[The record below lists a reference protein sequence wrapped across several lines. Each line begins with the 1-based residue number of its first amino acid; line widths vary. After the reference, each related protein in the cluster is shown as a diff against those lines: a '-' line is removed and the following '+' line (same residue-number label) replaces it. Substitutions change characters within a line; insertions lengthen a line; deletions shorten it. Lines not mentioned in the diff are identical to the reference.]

1 MTSEPSNLYL
11 PLTTSR
17 LLRHIKQPAITCI
30 NMKKII
36 ALLTGG
42 TTGEWVV
49 SVKSAATIAHNL
61 DHDKFEVYK
70 IMLTQQGWFYEP
82 ADSVK
87 IEVDRNDFSLNI
99 QGKKIKFDGV
109 FIAIHG
115 SPGEDG
121 KLQGYFDMLGLPY
134 TTCDALTSAITMN
147 KGYTKAIVNDI
158 PQLNVA
164 RSAQIFK
171 NGSYST
177 DELKKELR
185 LPYFVKPNNG
195 GSSIGMSKVNRADDL
210 EEAIEKAFHED
221 TQILIEEFIS
231 GREFTVGVVKLDGTI
246 TVLPVTEV
254 ETAKEFFDFEAKYTP
269 GVATETTP
277 APLREETLQRVKE
290 IASAVYLK
298 LNCRG
303 VVRIDFI
310 LSEDEGDFYFIEINT
325 IPGQTATSFIPQQV
339 AAMDMKLNDF
349 YTKLI
354 KETIG

>member
-1 MTSEPSNLYL
+1 
-11 PLTTSR
+11 
-17 LLRHIKQPAITCI
+17 
-30 NMKKII
+30 MKKIL

-49 SVKSAATIAHNL
+49 SVKSAATIAQNL
-61 DHDKFEVYK
+61 DADKFDVYK

-87 IEVDRNDFSLNI
+87 IEVDRNDFSI
-99 QGKKIKFDGV
+99 TIKGKKIKFDGV

-115 SPGEDG
+115 APGEDG
-121 KLQGYFDMLGLPY
+121 KLQGYFDMIDVPY
-134 TTCDALTSAITMN
+134 TTCDALTSAVTMN
-147 KGYTKAIVNDI
+147 KGYTKAIVNGID
-158 PQLNVA
+158 QLHIAKSV
-164 RSAQIFK
+164 QIFK
-171 NGSYST
+171 NT
-177 DELKKELR
+177 DHKLEQLKKDLKT
-185 LPYFVKPNNG
+185 PYFVKPNNG
-195 GSSIGMSKVNRADDL
+195 GSSIGMSKVNYVDDL
-210 EEAIEKAFHED
+210 QNAINKAFKED
-221 TQILIEEFIS
+221 SQVLIEEFIS
-231 GREFTVGVVKLDGTI
+231 GREFTVGVVKLDGKI
-246 TVLPVTEV
+246 TVLPITEV

-277 APLREETLQRVKE
+277 AALNAETRSRVEEIVKN
-290 IASAVYLK
+290 VYLK

-310 LSEDEGDFYFIEINT
+310 LSGGESDFYFIEINT

-339 AAMDMKLNDF
+339 AAAGMKLNDF

>member
-1 MTSEPSNLYL
+1 
-11 PLTTSR
+11 
-17 LLRHIKQPAITCI
+17 
-30 NMKKII
+30 MKKTI

-49 SVKSAATIAHNL
+49 SVKSAATIAQNL
-61 DHDKFEVYK
+61 DTSKFDVYK

-87 IEVDRNDFSLNI
+87 IEVDRNDFSLTI
-99 QGKKIKFDGV
+99 KGRKIMFEGV

-121 KLQGYFDMLGLPY
+121 KLQGYFDMLNIPY

-147 KGYTKAIVNDI
+147 KGYTKAVVQNID
-158 PQLNVA
+158 QLNVA
-164 RSAQIFK
+164 KSAQIFK
-171 NGSYST
+171 NVPY
-177 DELKKELR
+177 DLIQLKKDLK

-195 GSSIGMSKVNRADDL
+195 GSSIGMSKVSHGNDL
-210 EEAIEKAFHED
+210 EAALEKAFHED
-221 TQILIEEFIS
+221 NQILIEEFIS
-231 GREFTVGVVKLDGTI
+231 GREFTVGVVKLDGKI
-246 TVLPVTEV
+246 KVLPITEV

-277 APLREETLQRVKE
+277 AAVKPATRDRVAK
-290 IASAVYLK
+290 IAEAVYVK

-303 VVRIDFI
+303 IVRIDFI
-310 LSEDEGDFYFIEINT
+310 LTEDEGDFYFIEINT
-325 IPGQTATSFIPQQV
+325 IPGQTSTSFIPQQV
-339 AAMDMKLNDF
+339 AAMGMKLNDF

>member
-1 MTSEPSNLYL
+1 
-11 PLTTSR
+11 
-17 LLRHIKQPAITCI
+17 
-30 NMKKII
+30 MKKTI

-49 SVKSAATIAHNL
+49 SVKSAATIAQNL
-61 DHDKFEVYK
+61 DADKFDVYK

-99 QGKKIKFDGV
+99 KGRKIKFDGV

-121 KLQGYFDMLGLPY
+121 KLQGYFDMLNLPY

-147 KGYTKAIVNDI
+147 KGYTKAIVSDI
-158 PQLNVA
+158 DLLNIA
-164 RSAQIFK
+164 KSQQIFK
-171 NGSYST
+171 STPYSVEQIKN
-177 DELKKELR
+177 DLK

-195 GSSIGMSKVNRADDL
+195 GSSIGMSKVNHANDL
-210 EEAIEKAFHED
+210 ELALSKAFNED

-231 GREFTVGVVKLDGTI
+231 GREFTVGVVKLDGKI
-246 TVLPVTEV
+246 TVLPATEV
-254 ETAKEFFDFEAKYTP
+254 KTAKEFFDFEAKYTP
-269 GVATETTP
+269 GVATEITP
-277 APLREETLQRVKE
+277 AEISEETRDKVAK
-290 IASAVYLK
+290 IAEAVYIK

-310 LSEDEGDFYFIEINT
+310 LSGDEEDFYFIEINT
-325 IPGQTATSFIPQQV
+325 IPGQTATSFIPQQI

-354 KETIG
+354 RETIG

>member
-1 MTSEPSNLYL
+1 VE
-11 PLTTSR
+11 
-17 LLRHIKQPAITCI
+17 IKSAAEELKRNNKTEL
-30 NMKKII
+30 MKKTI

-42 TTGEWVV
+42 TTGEWVI
-49 SVKSAATIAHNL
+49 SVKSAATIAQNL
-61 DHDKFEVYK
+61 DPDKFEVYK
-70 IMLTQQGWFYEP
+70 LMLTQQGWFYEP

-87 IEVDRNDFSLNI
+87 IEVDRNDFSLTI
-99 QGKKIKFDGV
+99 QGRKIKFDGV

-121 KLQGYFDMLGLPY
+121 KLQGYFDMLSLPY

-147 KGYTKAIVNDI
+147 KGYTKAIVQDI
-158 PQLNVA
+158 ENLNVA

-171 NGSYST
+171 GGAYALE
-177 DELKKELR
+177 DLKQDLK

-195 GSSIGMSKVNRADDL
+195 GSSIGMSKVNLADDL
-210 EEAIEKAFHED
+210 EAAVERAFHED
-221 TQILIEEFIS
+221 SQVLIEEFIS
-231 GREFTVGVVKLDGTI
+231 GREFTVGVVKLDGQV

-269 GVATETTP
+269 GVAIETTP
-277 APLREETLQRVKE
+277 APLRVETRERVE
-290 IASAVYLK
+290 QIAKAVYSK

-310 LSEDEGDFYFIEINT
+310 LSGDEGDFYFIEINT

-339 AAMDMKLNDF
+339 AAMGMKLNDF
-349 YTKLI
+349 YTKLVR
-354 KETIG
+354 ETIG

>member
-1 MTSEPSNLYL
+1 
-11 PLTTSR
+11 
-17 LLRHIKQPAITCI
+17 
-30 NMKKII
+30 MKKTI

-49 SVKSAATIAHNL
+49 SVKSAATIAHHL
-61 DHDKFEVYK
+61 DPNKFDVYK

-87 IEVDRNDFSLNI
+87 IEVDRNDFSLHLK
-99 QGKKIKFDGV
+99 GRKVMFDGV

-121 KLQGYFDMLGLPY
+121 KLQGYFDMLNLPY
-134 TTCDALTSAITMN
+134 TTCDAMTSAITMN
-147 KGYTKAIVNDI
+147 KGYTKAIVQDI
-158 PQLNVA
+158 DQLFVA
-164 RSAQIFK
+164 KSAQIFK
-171 NGSYST
+171 NGNYKV
-177 DELKKELR
+177 EQIKKDLT

-195 GSSIGMSKVNRADDL
+195 GSSIGMSKVTNQYDL
-210 EEAIEKAFHED
+210 QGALDKAFKED
-221 TQILIEEFIS
+221 SQILIEEFIS
-231 GREFTVGVVKLDGTI
+231 GREFTVGVVKLDGKVM
-246 TVLPVTEV
+246 VLPITEV

-269 GVATETTP
+269 GVAKETTP
-277 APLREETLQRVKE
+277 AVLDEDIVQRVGQIVTE
-290 IASAVYLK
+290 VYQK

-310 LSEDEGDFYFIEINT
+310 LKGGVGDFYFIEINT

-339 AAMDMKLNDF
+339 AAAGMKLSDF
-349 YTKLI
+349 YTKLV